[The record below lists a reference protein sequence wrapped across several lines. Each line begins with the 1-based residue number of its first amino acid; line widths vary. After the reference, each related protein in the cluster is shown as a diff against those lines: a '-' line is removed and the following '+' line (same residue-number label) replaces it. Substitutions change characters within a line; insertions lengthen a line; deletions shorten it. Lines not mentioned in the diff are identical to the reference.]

1 MGYRHVVFEGPRK
14 VAVRPL
20 DVGEAGPGETLV
32 RTHLS
37 GISSGTELLAYLGK
51 LDPNLPLDETLP
63 TGRTAT
69 FRYPFSY
76 GYSAVGEVA
85 ASRHGSLSGTRVFA
99 FRDHADAFVAREADL
114 LPIEGLVET
123 EATLFPLVETALQ
136 VSLEVDLEPAESVAV
151 VGLGVL
157 GVLVSM
163 LLAERG
169 LDVRAIEPRRDRR
182 HTAEALGIRTLTPRG
197 GAPGGRA
204 VDQRPRDLPR
214 GGGERVARGARLDDP
229 HDGARGPCDRRLVVR
244 HGARVAATR
253 RRVPSTSAHAPQFA
267 GLDDPGEAAGRW
279 TIERRRKEAM
289 ALCHVLPLD
298 RIPTRIMPVDRA
310 AEAFEILASRQEGG
324 PMHIVLDHS

>member
-1 MGYRHVVFEGPRK
+1 MGYRHVVFEGPRR

-63 TGRTAT
+63 TGRNAT

-85 ASRHGSLSGTRVFA
+85 ASRHGSLPGTRVFA

-123 EATLFPLVETALQ
+123 DATLFPLVETALQ

-157 GVLVSM
+157 GLLVSM

-182 HTAEALGIRTLTPRG
+182 HTAEALGIRTLTPAE
-197 GAPGGRA
+197 APRA
-204 VDQRPRDLPR
+204 VELWTNGRGISRAVEASGSPAALASTIPMMAHEGHVIVASWYGTEPVSLPL
-214 GGGERVARGARLDDP
+214 GGEFHR
-229 HDGARGPCDRRLVVR
+229 RRLTLRSSQV
-244 HGARVAATR
+244 
-253 RRVPSTSAHAPQFA
+253 STIPAQLQDA
-267 GLDDPGEAAGRW
+267 W

-298 RIPTRIMPVDRA
+298 RIPTRVMPVDRA